1 MPRRYLLPG
10 LTAFCI
16 TAGGA
21 GTRAQIAA
29 PGLPKGE
36 TVEAPVP
43 VGVFGVDMPSAG
55 GFVVSLLP
63 SFARLQ
69 GNQIGTNS
77 VTPQYIVTNVPSAYT
92 PVGKHLLRLVPDDLT
107 IDSQALSVA
116 YGYSNNLTLV
126 AATALVE
133 KSVTMQT
140 FKGLIGTT
148 PLGVSVGSTQGLGDS
163 ALAAIVRI
171 YSDPVNRVSLNMGFA
186 LPTGSTTDNISLLLP
201 NNTIPEKRG
210 FYGMQPGAGTIDA
223 LPGISYSGRIDV
235 WSWGLAYRARLPL
248 DNNAQGYHY
257 GALNEVNAW
266 SGYSWLPGIE
276 TTFRLNG
283 TIQGAIQGSDP
294 AIRGYAQGADPL
306 YYGGQQL
313 SVFSG
318 AIVSGHYF
326 SLPAAQVGVE
336 AGVPVYQ
343 QINGPQLARDWQ
355 VNLALRYKF

>member
-1 MPRRYLLPG
+1 MTRRYLLPS
-10 LTAFCI
+10 LTALCI
-16 TAGGA
+16 GA
-21 GTRAQIAA
+21 NTIGAQAQLAA
-29 PGLPKGE
+29 SGSSNDDSIQ
-36 TVEAPVP
+36 APAP
-43 VGVFGVDMPSAG
+43 IGVFGVDMPSTG
-55 GFVVSLLP
+55 KFVVSLLP

-69 GNQIGTNS
+69 GNQIGTDS

-92 PVGKHLLRLVPDDLT
+92 PVGNHELRLVPDNLA

-116 YGYSNNLTLV
+116 YGYADYLTLV

-133 KSVTMQT
+133 KSVTMQS
-140 FKGLIGTT
+140 FKGLTGTT
-148 PLGVSVGSTQGLGDS
+148 PLGVSVASTQGLGDS

-171 YSDPVNRVSLNMGFA
+171 YSDPVNRVSLNMGLA

-210 FYGMQPGAGTIDA
+210 FYAMQPGTGTVDA
-223 LPGISYSGRIDV
+223 LPGISYSGRIDA

-248 DNNAQGYHY
+248 DNNAEGYRY
-257 GALNEVNAW
+257 GALNELNAW

-283 TIQGAIQGSDP
+283 TIQGAIHRNDP
-294 AIRGYAQGADPL
+294 AIRGYAQGSDPL
-306 YYGGQQL
+306 YYGGQQV
-313 SVFSG
+313 SAFAG
-318 AIVSGHYF
+318 AIVSGRYF